1 MDYMQQDFSALL
13 NSKPRTSISEE
24 HIIIILYNQ
33 LCALNFMHSLNIIH
47 RDIKPGNFLLNEDCK
62 VKICDFGLA
71 RVMPKK
77 TALDKELETF
87 QSKEFQKVIQ

>member
-1 MDYMQQDFSALL
+1 
-13 NSKPRTSISEE
+13 
-24 HIIIILYNQ
+24 
-33 LCALNFMHSLNIIH
+33 MHSINIIH

-77 TALDKELETF
+77 SYLIKEIAKL
-87 QSKEFQKVIQ
+87 